1 MILTMSDEKMPGQ
14 VENNSLNIH
23 DDQKGTRG
31 GPPMW
36 IAIVIVGGLFLV
48 GALLVVILLFTAG

>member
-1 MILTMSDEKMPGQ
+1 MPGQ
-14 VENNSLNIH
+14 VKNDSLNI
-23 DDQKGTRG
+23 DDGQKGTRG